1 MVSCRT
7 QERKRLVSKQGAF
20 RMDHDGMNFD
30 HALLPV
36 MILRM
41 HAAAKPKLL
50 ETIHRVDGRGQG
62 TYVEEAYGR
71 NLQNF

>member
-1 MVSCRT
+1 
-7 QERKRLVSKQGAF
+7 
-20 RMDHDGMNFD
+20 MDHDGMNFD